1 MLKLMDE
8 GYGKM
13 CIRDSGN
20 IIIPVPPIRRQTLA
34 EPVYTFS
41 YKQEMKIVS
50 FPHHFPCFYTPFI
63 GFFYQK
69 IGGKTSIDKI
79 AGRDLVSLIL
89 FPSHGQIELSGFG
102 YYGTVFPMFTISAIY
117 ITMPATCT

>member
-1 MLKLMDE
+1 
-8 GYGKM
+8 
-13 CIRDSGN
+13 
-20 IIIPVPPIRRQTLA
+20 
-34 EPVYTFS
+34 
-41 YKQEMKIVS
+41 MKIVS

-69 IGGKTSIDKI
+69 IRGKTSIDEI
-79 AGRDLVSLIL
+79 SGRDLVSLIL
-89 FPSHGQIELSGFG
+89 FPPHGQIELSGFG

>member
-1 MLKLMDE
+1 MKTNENIAEILGEKASFYLDHVCEKITKDE
-8 GYGKM
+8 L
-13 CIRDSGN
+13 
-20 IIIPVPPIRRQTLA
+20 QT
-34 EPVYTFS
+34 PS
-41 YKQEMKIVS
+41 
-50 FPHHFPCFYTPFI
+50 
-63 GFFYQK
+63 
-69 IGGKTSIDKI
+69 KTSIDKI